1 MRFREEREA
10 SKKRRGLERRVQSV
24 LRRIGGAGDG
34 FLHRSL
40 GILEGLSA
48 EDAMLAA
55 KVFSKVKDSIPEY
68 VRDTVQMA
76 ILRGDSL

>member
-1 MRFREEREA
+1 VRFKTQREA
-10 SKKRRGLERRVQSV
+10 SRERRSRERKVKSI

-34 FLHRSL
+34 FLHRSI

-48 EDAMLAA
+48 EDTAVAMG
-55 KVFSKVKDSIPEY
+55 VFSKVKDDIPEY

-76 ILRGDSL
+76 ILGGGL